1 MSSAP
6 ASSLPSDS
14 TGPAVGTWSSPA
26 LNLTR
31 RYVQFLIGLF
41 LYGIAIAAIVRA
53 EIGVGPWD
61 VLTQGFVNQTGL
73 SFGLLT
79 NLIGA
84 VVLLLWIP
92 IRQKPGIGTLL
103 NVLLVGPSAQVGL
116 WLIPAPE
123 SMVLRVPLFAAG
135 LLLLAIATGLYIGAR
150 FGPGPRDGLMT
161 GIHHRW
167 GGKLWIIRTAI
178 EVAVLAVGWVL
189 GGNVGVGTLAFA
201 LLIGPLVGFILPR
214 LVIPAARRT
223 DAGVGMGAD
232 ADAATDATPAPPSA
246 DVGTTQAASTVDAD
260 TNRPSPTVDADT
272 NRPSPTVD
280 ADTTS
285 ASPTAA
291 AVQASFGE
299 TRPISVPSA

>member
-1 MSSAP
+1 
-6 ASSLPSDS
+6 
-14 TGPAVGTWSSPA
+14 VGRA
-26 LNLTR
+26 DA
-31 RYVQFLIGLF
+31 GLCEPD
-41 LYGIAIAAIVRA
+41 GIVVRA
-53 EIGVGPWD
+53 
-61 VLTQGFVNQTGL
+61 
-73 SFGLLT
+73 
-79 NLIGA
+79 A

-232 ADAATDATPAPPSA
+232 ADADAATDATPAPPSA